1 MPNYNSKTPLEETFD
16 KSNIFSKVDNS
27 NTELSF
33 TQPERTIPAEVIP
46 STPTKEKKKQT
57 PQIIDNLPPENV
69 QLTSIENTSGTH
81 VVINAQSNKYE
92 QLGYLKAKIKAD
104 VILTNVISTAGQKD
118 NNIVTVKIEG
128 DLP

>member
-33 TQPERTIPAEVIP
+33 TQPERTIPVEVVP
-46 STPTKEKKKQT
+46 TTPTTLKEKKKT

-69 QLTSIENTSGTH
+69 QLTDLSGVATPEN
-81 VVINAQSNKYE
+81 VQ
-92 QLGYLKAKIKAD
+92 D
-104 VILTNVISTAGQKD
+104 ISDTPL
-118 NNIVTVKIEG
+118 V
-128 DLP
+128 

>member
-33 TQPERTIPAEVIP
+33 TQPERTIPAEVAP
-46 STPTKEKKKQT
+46 TTSTTSTTSKEKKKQ

-69 QLTSIENTSGTH
+69 QLTDLSGVATPEN
-81 VVINAQSNKYE
+81 VQ
-92 QLGYLKAKIKAD
+92 D
-104 VILTNVISTAGQKD
+104 ISDTPL
-118 NNIVTVKIEG
+118 V
-128 DLP
+128 

>member
-46 STPTKEKKKQT
+46 TTSTTSKEKKKQ

-69 QLTSIENTSGTH
+69 QLTDLSGVATPEN
-81 VVINAQSNKYE
+81 VQ
-92 QLGYLKAKIKAD
+92 D
-104 VILTNVISTAGQKD
+104 ISDTPL
-118 NNIVTVKIEG
+118 V
-128 DLP
+128 

>member
-33 TQPERTIPAEVIP
+33 TQPERTIPDEVVP
-46 STPTKEKKKQT
+46 TPTTSKEKKKQI

-69 QLTSIENTSGTH
+69 QLTDLSGVVTPEN
-81 VVINAQSNKYE
+81 VQ
-92 QLGYLKAKIKAD
+92 D
-104 VILTNVISTAGQKD
+104 ISDTPL
-118 NNIVTVKIEG
+118 V
-128 DLP
+128 

>member
-33 TQPERTIPAEVIP
+33 TQPERTIPAEVVP
-46 STPTKEKKKQT
+46 TTSTTSKEKKKQ

-69 QLTSIENTSGTH
+69 QLTDLSGVATPEN
-81 VVINAQSNKYE
+81 VQ
-92 QLGYLKAKIKAD
+92 D
-104 VILTNVISTAGQKD
+104 ISDTPL
-118 NNIVTVKIEG
+118 V
-128 DLP
+128 

>member
-46 STPTKEKKKQT
+46 SATTSTKEKKKQT

-69 QLTSIENTSGTH
+69 QLTDLSG
-81 VVINAQSNKYE
+81 
-92 QLGYLKAKIKAD
+92 
-104 VILTNVISTAGQKD
+104 
-118 NNIVTVKIEG
+118 IVTPENVQDIS
-128 DLP
+128 DTPLV

>member
-33 TQPERTIPAEVIP
+33 TQPERTIPDEVVP
-46 STPTKEKKKQT
+46 TTPITSKEKKKQT

-69 QLTSIENTSGTH
+69 QLTDLSGVITPEN
-81 VVINAQSNKYE
+81 VQ
-92 QLGYLKAKIKAD
+92 D
-104 VILTNVISTAGQKD
+104 ISDTPL
-118 NNIVTVKIEG
+118 V
-128 DLP
+128 

>member
-33 TQPERTIPAEVIP
+33 TQPERTNLLNEVVP
-46 STPTKEKKKQT
+46 TTPTTSKEKKKQ

-69 QLTSIENTSGTH
+69 QLTDLSGVITPEN
-81 VVINAQSNKYE
+81 VQ
-92 QLGYLKAKIKAD
+92 D
-104 VILTNVISTAGQKD
+104 ISDTPL
-118 NNIVTVKIEG
+118 V
-128 DLP
+128 

>member
-33 TQPERTIPAEVIP
+33 TQPERNIPAEVVP
-46 STPTKEKKKQT
+46 TTPTTKEKKKQI

-69 QLTSIENTSGTH
+69 QLTDLSSVVTPEN
-81 VVINAQSNKYE
+81 VQ
-92 QLGYLKAKIKAD
+92 D
-104 VILTNVISTAGQKD
+104 ISDTPL
-118 NNIVTVKIEG
+118 V
-128 DLP
+128 